1 MQSDLDLIIEEA
13 KLGNNALTRLRRDL
27 LWATYYDKHAY
38 PFDYAWFGQEEGSRT
53 GIPIELDINFHGVF
67 SVDTINPV
75 LDLLV
80 WFRLQWAD
88 PRLTWD
94 PKEYGS
100 MSKVWFWIGDGG
112 AGGETSEI
120 WTPDIELGNL
130 QSGLSE
136 TLDDSNAVV
145 SYDGSVYWSRPGHLR
160 PTCKFYGLN
169 NFPFDEL
176 TYTM

>member
-1 MQSDLDLIIEEA
+1 
-13 KLGNNALTRLRRDL
+13 
-27 LWATYYDKHAY
+27 
-38 PFDYAWFGQEEGSRT
+38 
-53 GIPIELDINFHGVF
+53 
-67 SVDTINPV
+67 
-75 LDLLV
+75 
-80 WFRLQWAD
+80 
-88 PRLTWD
+88 
-94 PKEYGS
+94 